1 MVTAYIALGA
11 NLGAPLQTLRSVC
24 HELAALP
31 QTRLEACS
39 RVYRSAPIDASGPDF
54 FNAVVSLKTQL
65 DAFTLLERMQSL
77 ENKYGRVRSYTN
89 APRTLDLDL
98 LLYGTESIHTPTL
111 TVPHPRMHLRAFVLM
126 PLADIAPK
134 MQLTQGTI
142 GHLIAQ
148 CSDQDIAP
156 IDDLL
161 INP

>member
-1 MVTAYIALGA
+1 VIY
-11 NLGAPLQTLRSVC
+11 V
-24 HELAALP
+24 H
-31 QTRLEACS
+31 
-39 RVYRSAPIDASGPDF
+39 
-54 FNAVVSLKTQL
+54 SL
-65 DAFTLLERMQSL
+65 QSL
-77 ENKYGRVRSYTN
+77 ETQYGQVRSYTD
-89 APRTLDLDL
+89 APRKLDLDL
-98 LLYGTESIHTPTL
+98 LLYPTESKHAPTR